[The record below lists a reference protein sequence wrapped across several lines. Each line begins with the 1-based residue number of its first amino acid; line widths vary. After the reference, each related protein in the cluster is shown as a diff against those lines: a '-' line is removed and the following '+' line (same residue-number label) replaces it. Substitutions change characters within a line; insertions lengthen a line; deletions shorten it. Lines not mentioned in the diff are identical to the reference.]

1 MMRELIRMP
10 RALDGGGCVVHSL
23 HVCLFIY
30 LFFLGGD
37 KTFLALVSSVMC
49 FSDDSVFCFPWHLR

>member
-1 MMRELIRMP
+1 MP

-23 HVCLFIY
+23 HVCLFFF
-30 LFFLGGD
+30 LFFFFGGGD